1 MTLHVLGPKGATAL
15 EGRGLSLETAVRF
28 GIYTGRSVEGGGFEP
43 DEAGSVV
50 AFPFVDRGAVVAEKY
65 RAPGK
70 RFWQR
75 AGGTRTFWNADTL
88 DDPGLATGA
97 LPLVI
102 TEGEIDALT
111 AIDWGFP
118 TTVSVPDGAPSVK
131 PGEDPEAL
139 PPDDPEREA
148 TGKFEFLWNNRDR
161 LKRVK
166 RIILAVDNDP
176 PGRRLAAELVR
187 RLGPA
192 RCSFVTYPAGC
203 KDLNDVLREHGGDA
217 VAAVL
222 NGAKHYP
229 LKGAYKLSD
238 YPPVPD
244 LVTYK
249 TGWRTLDGH
258 MQLFAGEFI
267 VVTGIP
273 NHGKS
278 TFVTH
283 LLVNLAESYGWRAAI
298 FSPEMPIVP
307 QYRDKIRRIHLRR
320 PPVGD
325 HDAARADAFIEW
337 HFRFIDGSVEDLN
350 EETTLPWVVDRA
362 EEIHQRDGL
371 DVLVI
376 DPWNEV
382 EHSRGPHESAPDYI
396 GRAIRML
403 KRFAKQRQ
411 VVVIVVAHPTKAV
424 GEDGK
429 GRMPMPYDIEGSAH
443 WYNKPDHI
451 VIVHRPDEA
460 INETVIRI
468 AKVRFEETGA
478 KGHVSMA
485 FNRESSR
492 YELLDWRPSQ

>member
-50 AFPFVDRGAVVAEKY
+50 AFPFVDRGEVVAEKY

-75 AGGTRTFWNADTL
+75 AGGTRTFWNADAL

-161 LKRVK
+161 LRRVK

-203 KDLNDVLREHGGDA
+203 KDLNDVLREHGGEA

-222 NGAKHYP
+222 NEAKHYP

-283 LLVNLAESYGWRAAI
+283 LLVNLAE
-298 FSPEMPIVP
+298 
-307 QYRDKIRRIHLRR
+307 QLRLAQPRSSR
-320 PPVGD
+320 PRCRSCRSTATRSGASTS
-325 HDAARADAFIEW
+325 AARPWA
-337 HFRFIDGSVEDLN
+337 
-350 EETTLPWVVDRA
+350 TTTR
-362 EEIHQRDGL
+362 
-371 DVLVI
+371 
-376 DPWNEV
+376 
-382 EHSRGPHESAPDYI
+382 RGPTRSSSGI
-396 GRAIRML
+396 S
-403 KRFAKQRQ
+403 
-411 VVVIVVAHPTKAV
+411 
-424 GEDGK
+424 
-429 GRMPMPYDIEGSAH
+429 GSSTA
-443 WYNKPDHI
+443 
-451 VIVHRPDEA
+451 A
-460 INETVIRI
+460 
-468 AKVRFEETGA
+468 
-478 KGHVSMA
+478 
-485 FNRESSR
+485 SR
-492 YELLDWRPSQ
+492 T